1 MKFEMPKT
9 LDGLSADEISELLAA
24 ATAEAKE
31 LDAIADDK
39 ITAEQTSDLIELVG
53 HIGTIA
59 DRQVEIDTE
68 AAARADQLAKAR
80 AALGERTDAKAEE
93 EAEEKPEAKADE
105 KPEPKADESVE
116 VEEKELVTAGGQSFA
131 ARAASKPQ
139 QHKAPKD
146 ETPKGA
152 LSLIASANI
161 SGGFES
167 GQELDFDQLAQA
179 FINRGKGFAGGKA
192 GKPGKPITPGVSGLP
207 ANAERYSVAKLQ
219 KAETEFTIGEKMSAD
234 DQFALIQKVAQE
246 SRLPGGSLVAAGGW
260 CAPSEQIWSFCE
272 LETMDGLLSIPE
284 MVARRGGVTWTPGPQ
299 LSELLASADFGF
311 IQTETQAEAGTEK
324 PCFNITC
331 PDWDE
336 VRLDA
341 IGFCIRAGILTN
353 SAYPELVKR
362 FLQLAV
368 IAHARRVNATTIA
381 RISAAIGAATVF
393 TPVGGANAS
402 ATSDVLAAAE
412 LNAIRIRE
420 THAMA
425 ENASVEAIFP
435 IWALAPLR
443 AELSRRTGI
452 DLINI
457 NDATLIGWFR
467 DRHVN
472 PQFVRDYQSINS
484 GATNTA
490 GGTAGWTDFPDSLE
504 FMMYPAGAFVRL
516 GTDVIDLDAMYD
528 STLLGQNTYTAA
540 FMEEGIAILNACG
553 TGVKVQVSIA
563 NLSGSTG
570 FPAIGSGEGVTIPVV
585 TGP

>member
-1 MKFEMPKT
+1 MKFQMPET
-9 LDGLSADEISELLAA
+9 LDGLSADEISKLLTA
-24 ATAEAKE
+24 ATAEATK
-31 LDAIADDK
+31 LNDIADDK
-39 ITAEQTSDLIELVG
+39 ISDDETAQLIELVG
-53 HIGTIA
+53 HIGTLA
-59 DRQVEIDTE
+59 DRKIEIDTE

-80 AALGERTDAKAEE
+80 AALGERTDEKT
-93 EAEEKPEAKADE
+93 EEKVEAKTDENVEEKADE
-105 KPEPKADESVE
+105 NVE
-116 VEEKELVTAGGQSFA
+116 VEEKELVTAGASAQSFA
-131 ARAASKPQ
+131 ARAAANPQ
-139 QHKAPKD
+139 KHKTPEP

-161 SGGFES
+161 GGNFVS
-167 GQELDFDQLAQA
+167 GQELDFDELANA
-179 FINRGKGFAGGKA
+179 FIQRGKAFAGGQA
-192 GKPGKPITPGVSGLP
+192 GKPGKPLTPGVTGLP

-219 KAETEFTIGEKMSAD
+219 KAETVFTIEDKMSAD

-284 MVARRGGVTWTPGPQ
+284 MVAKRGGVTWTPGPQ
-299 LSELLASADFGF
+299 LAELLAASDFGF
-311 IQTETQAEAGTEK
+311 IQTETQAEAGTAK

-393 TPVGGANAS
+393 APVGGVNAS
-402 ATSDVLAAAE
+402 AVADVLAAAE

-425 ENASVEAIFP
+425 ENASVEAVFP

-443 AELSRRTGI
+443 AELSRRTGV
-452 DLINI
+452 DLINVT
-457 NDATLIGWFR
+457 NAMLIGWFR
-467 DRHVN
+467 ERMVN

-484 GATNTA
+484 GATSTA
-490 GGTAGWTDFPDSLE
+490 GGTAGWTDFPDTLE

-570 FPAIGSGEGVTIPVV
+570 FPAIGSGEGVSIPVV
-585 TGP
+585 AGP